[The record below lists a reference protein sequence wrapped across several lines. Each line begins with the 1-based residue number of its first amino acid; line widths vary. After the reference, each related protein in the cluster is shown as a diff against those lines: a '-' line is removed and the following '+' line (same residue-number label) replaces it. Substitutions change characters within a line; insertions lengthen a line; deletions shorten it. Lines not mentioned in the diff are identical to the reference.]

1 MTKGKSDSYRD
12 TGLSGLPND
21 FDLSA
26 AWFRRAQS
34 DLKAFMEA
42 FAVRLEGAVPARV
55 RVERQKD
62 SLFSKTR
69 HVTKI
74 NVEAQNHI
82 YALTLQGGRLS
93 AERSKVVRGVSLMTE
108 HMDVPQWLDALR
120 EDIQALAEHAGS
132 AQDVLHDFLMS

>member
-1 MTKGKSDSYRD
+1 
-12 TGLSGLPND
+12 
-21 FDLSA
+21 
-26 AWFRRAQS
+26 
-34 DLKAFMEA
+34 MEA

-74 NVEAQNHI
+74 NIEAQNHI
-82 YALTLQGGRLS
+82 YQLTLQGGRLS

-108 HMDVPQWLDALR
+108 HMEVPQWLDALR
-120 EDIQALAEHAGS
+120 GDIQTLAEHAGS